1 MFKSAVV
8 LAAIVASASAFA
20 PASSRAFV
28 SQRVALNAEPE
39 WSPPEGMKWEEKD
52 FEAEIKKLEKEAEER
67 LDDKIAELM
76 SNVEKTGKE

>member
-8 LAAIVASASAFA
+8 LAAVVASASAFA
-20 PASSRAFV
+20 PSPRTFV

-39 WSPPEGMKWEEKD
+39 WSPPEGTKWVEKD

-76 SNVEKTGKE
+76 SNIEKTGKK